1 MKLLLYLYTLKVKV
15 AMALSDL
22 VIYTK
27 AEKFRN
33 FSYSREYQQFYESN
47 SIEEST
53 ARKLSKLRGK
63 FLWFKE
69 MKCLNVVIVTAKVS
83 RWVNGIS
90 KNYILIKFQHI

>member
-1 MKLLLYLYTLKVKV
+1 MAL
-15 AMALSDL
+15 ALSDL

-33 FSYSREYQQFYESN
+33 FNYSREYQKFYESN

-53 ARKLSKLRGK
+53 ARKLSKFRGK

-69 MKCLNVVIVTAKVS
+69 MKCLNVILSAKVS
-83 RWVNGIS
+83 RWVNGIF

>member
-1 MKLLLYLYTLKVKV
+1 MILLLYFYTLKVKV
-15 AMALSDL
+15 AVALSDL

-33 FSYSREYQQFYESN
+33 FNYSRENQQFNESN

-53 ARKLSKLRGK
+53 ARKLSKLKGI
-63 FLWFKE
+63 FLWFKQ
-69 MKCLNVVIVTAKVS
+69 MKCLNAVIFTAKVS